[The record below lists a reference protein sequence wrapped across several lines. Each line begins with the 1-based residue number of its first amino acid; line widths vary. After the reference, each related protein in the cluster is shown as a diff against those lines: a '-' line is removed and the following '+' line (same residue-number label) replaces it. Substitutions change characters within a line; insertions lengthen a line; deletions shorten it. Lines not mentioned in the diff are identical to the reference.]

1 MKNRERKSQETE
13 EIILPEAK
21 GREEGVVVGGGAEE
35 RGRRK
40 GKETG
45 RLQRSQA
52 GSRLERRSWT

>member
-1 MKNRERKSQETE
+1 MKNRDRKSQETE

-21 GREEGVVVGGGAEE
+21 GREEGGGGGGAGE

-40 GKETG
+40 GKETV